1 LQHRREDHFR
11 QHLLFTAAETAS
23 GFQPRKW
30 LDALVGLRQQQGFA
44 SGPAF
49 CDQDGYVTS
58 QGTMN
63 AAFLSCLETVKED
76 SPDLFAPDQKVTD
89 FDIDRSLRRG
99 SDSRAKA
106 LGVSTDN
113 INGVH
118 RWEKVEQAKGR
129 KAAQSMSDHYADV
142 EHLRPVFMRYTQG
155 L

>member
-1 LQHRREDHFR
+1 VSWAEFRVLLQQARARD
-11 QHLLFTAAETAS
+11 
-23 GFQPRKW
+23 
-30 LDALVGLRQQQGFA
+30 
-44 SGPAF
+44 
-49 CDQDGYVTS
+49 
-58 QGTMN
+58 
-63 AAFLSCLETVKED
+63 
-76 SPDLFAPDQKVTD
+76 
-89 FDIDRSLRRG
+89 DIDRSLRRG

-106 LGVSTDN
+106 LGVSTDD